1 MKEILLAVMLSVAI
15 LPCSAK
21 AQSSS
26 NEFTNALHKARQEC
40 WQSDHQQPHPNSNLV
55 KCENTAIKNLLSNAL
70 PAYQQILL
78 NTFLSK
84 RLQIAGELDQQK
96 ITANQYQIKLA
107 ESAEE
112 FQRQL
117 QGKSL

>member
-1 MKEILLAVMLSVAI
+1 MKEILLAIILSVAI

-26 NEFTNALHKARQEC
+26 DNFTNALRKARQEC
-40 WQSDHQQPHPNSNLV
+40 WQLDHHAPDPNSNLV

-70 PAYQQILL
+70 PVYQQVPLHAFL
-78 NTFLSK
+78 NK
-84 RLQIAGELDQQK
+84 RLQIAGELDQQQ